1 MERIFYSYHGPYN
14 LSKIIDRVLPNY
26 KYEKVFTDII
36 ITGVD
41 SIENATKNDLTYLVN
56 KSYFDAS
63 FKINA
68 AACFVTEDSKHL
80 LPNHVIPIVT
90 KFPDYVMA
98 DVIDLFYKEIDL
110 NHTGEINNMALL
122 GQDISIEEK
131 VTINPGAVVK
141 NGATIGK
148 NTYIDSNTVIGS
160 NVLIGRNVTI
170 GSNCSIKNCLI
181 GDNVIIHSGVCIGQD
196 GFGYVMNDEKRLKK
210 YPHIGKVIIQNNVEI
225 GSNTTIDRGALNN
238 TIIGEGTKIDNQV
251 QIGHNVI
258 IGENCAIAG
267 QVGISGSVKIGNNV
281 MLGGKV
287 GIKQHRVIGDNV
299 IIAAGSAVTRS
310 FSSNKKIAGNPAQE
324 IDSYHHELK
333 VISRLTRK

>member
-1 MERIFYSYHGPYN
+1 MNAII
-14 LSKIIDRVLPNY
+14 KI
-26 KYEKVFTDII
+26 K
-36 ITGVD
+36 
-41 SIENATKNDLTYLVN
+41 
-56 KSYFDAS
+56 
-63 FKINA
+63 A
-68 AACFVTEDSKHL
+68 AACFVTEDLKHL
-80 LPNHVIPIVT
+80 LPNHVFPIIT
-90 KFPDYVMA
+90 NSPESA
-98 DVIDLFYKEIDL
+98 IIDVINLFYKDIDSNPSNQISSL
-110 NHTGEINNMALL
+110 AILDDNIQLENN
-122 GQDISIEEK
+122 I
-131 VTINPGAVVK
+131 TINPGVIVK
-141 NGATIGK
+141 AGCSIGK
-148 NTYIDSNTVIGS
+148 NTFIDSNTVIGS

-196 GFGYVMNDEKRLKK
+196 GFGYVTSVGSSLKK
-210 YPHIGKVIIQNNVEI
+210 FPHIGKVIIQNNVEI
-225 GSNTTIDRGALNN
+225 GSNTTIDRGSLNN

-251 QIGHNVI
+251 QIAHNVI

-299 IIAAGSAVTRS
+299 IIAAGSGVTRS

-333 VISRLTRK
+333 IISRLTRK